1 MNIALLATAII
12 LIPIAICSLLL
23 LVPFHLSLRLDLN
36 GLVMETHYQIRWLG
50 LTLKKGEIPPTGAK
64 DMQAEEKEQA
74 KKKENVDEEKPK
86 AEREQMPKSLAS
98 VDPRSFLDALPALM
112 RFLKNLIKSVD
123 IDKIICRI
131 SFGLNDP
138 AETAVLSGY
147 LWSLVSAIG
156 LSNTNIFIDPRF
168 DEERLEGDLAADL
181 KARLLWVV
189 VALLLAL
196 REDKLRR
203 LLRQMAKGAQA

>member
-1 MNIALLATAII
+1 MNIALLAMAII

-23 LVPFHLSLRLDLN
+23 LVPFHLSLKLDLN
-36 GLVMETHYQIRWLG
+36 GLNMEADYQVRWLG
-50 LTLKKGEIPPTGAK
+50 LTLKKGEIPPPRAK
-64 DMQAEEKEQA
+64 DMPGDEIEQAREKE
-74 KKKENVDEEKPK
+74 ETEKPK

-98 VDPRSFLDALPALM
+98 VDPRSFMDALPAIL
-112 RFLKNLIKSVD
+112 RVLKNLIKSVD
-123 IDKIICRI
+123 IDRLICRI

-147 LWSLVSAIG
+147 LWSLASAVG

-196 REDKLRR
+196 REDKLRK
-203 LLRQMAKGAQA
+203 LLGQMAKGARA

>member
-12 LIPIAICSLLL
+12 LILIAICSLLL
-23 LVPFHLSLRLDLN
+23 LVPFHLSLKLDLK
-36 GLVMETHYQIRWLG
+36 GPIMEADYQVRWLG
-50 LTLKKGEIPPTGAK
+50 LTLKKGEIPPPGIK

-74 KKKENVDEEKPK
+74 REKKEWEKPK
-86 AEREQMPKSLAS
+86 VEREQMPKSLAS
-98 VDPRSFLDALPALM
+98 VDPRSFMDALPALL
-112 RFLKNLIKSVD
+112 RVLKNLIKSVD
-123 IDKIICRI
+123 IDRLICRI

-138 AETAVLSGY
+138 ADTAVLSGY
-147 LWSLVSAIG
+147 LWSLASAVG

-168 DEERLEGDLAADL
+168 DEERLVGDLAADL

-196 REDKLRR
+196 REDKLRK
-203 LLRQMAKGAQA
+203 LLGQMAKGARA

>member
-1 MNIALLATAII
+1 MNIALLAMAII
-12 LIPIAICSLLL
+12 LIPIATCSLLL
-23 LVPFHLSLRLDLN
+23 LVPFHLSLKIDIN
-36 GLVMETHYQIRWLG
+36 GLNMEMDYQVRWLG
-50 LTLKKGEIPPTGAK
+50 LTLKKGEIPPPGAK
-64 DMQAEEKEQA
+64 DMPGEEKEQA
-74 KKKENVDEEKPK
+74 REKEEKKKPK

-98 VDPRSFLDALPALM
+98 VDPRSFMDALPAIL
-112 RFLKNLIKSVD
+112 RVLKNLIKSID
-123 IDKIICRI
+123 IDRIFCRI

-147 LWSLVSAIG
+147 LWSLASAVG

-168 DEERLEGDLAADL
+168 DEERLVGDLAADF

-196 REDKLRR
+196 REDKLRK
-203 LLRQMAKGAQA
+203 LLGQMAKGARA

>member
-1 MNIALLATAII
+1 MNIALLAMAII
-12 LIPIAICSLLL
+12 LIPIATCSLLL
-23 LVPFHLSLRLDLN
+23 LVPFHLSLKIDIN
-36 GLVMETHYQIRWLG
+36 GLNMEMDYQVRWLG
-50 LTLKKGEIPPTGAK
+50 LTLKKGEIPPPGAK
-64 DMQAEEKEQA
+64 DMPGDEIEQAREKEETQ
-74 KKKENVDEEKPK
+74 KPK

-98 VDPRSFLDALPALM
+98 VDPRSFMDALPALL
-112 RFLKNLIKSVD
+112 RVLKNLIKSID
-123 IDKIICRI
+123 IDRIFCRI

-147 LWSLVSAIG
+147 LWSLASAVG

-168 DEERLEGDLAADL
+168 DEERLVGDLAADF

-196 REDKLRR
+196 REDKLRK
-203 LLRQMAKGAQA
+203 LLGQMAKGARA

>member
-1 MNIALLATAII
+1 MNIALLAMAII

-36 GLVMETHYQIRWLG
+36 GLNMETDYQVRWLG
-50 LTLKKGEIPPTGAK
+50 FTLKKGEIPPPGAK
-64 DMQAEEKEQA
+64 DMQAGEKEQA
-74 KKKENVDEEKPK
+74 REKDDEEKPK

-98 VDPRSFLDALPALM
+98 VDPRSFMDALPAIL
-112 RFLKNLIKSVD
+112 RVLKNLIKSVD

-147 LWSLVSAIG
+147 LWSLVSAVC

-196 REDKLRR
+196 REDKLRK
-203 LLRQMAKGAQA
+203 LLKQMAKGARA

>member
-1 MNIALLATAII
+1 MNIAPLAMAII

-23 LVPFHLSLRLDLN
+23 LVPFHLSLKLDLN
-36 GLVMETHYQIRWLG
+36 GLNMETNYQVRWLG
-50 LTLKKGEIPPTGAK
+50 LTLKKGEISPPGAK
-64 DMQAEEKEQA
+64 DMQAGEKEPA
-74 KKKENVDEEKPK
+74 REKLDEEKPE

-98 VDPRSFLDALPALM
+98 VDPRSFMDALPAIL
-112 RFLKNLIKSVD
+112 RVLRNLIKSIN

-147 LWSLVSAIG
+147 LWSLASAVG

-168 DEERLEGDLAADL
+168 DEERLEGDLAADI

-196 REDKLRR
+196 REDKLRK
-203 LLRQMAKGAQA
+203 LLGQMAKGARA

>member
-1 MNIALLATAII
+1 MNIALLAMAII

-23 LVPFHLSLRLDLN
+23 LVPFHLSLKLDLN
-36 GLVMETHYQIRWLG
+36 GLNMEADYQVRWLG
-50 LTLKKGEIPPTGAK
+50 LTLKKGEIPPPGAK
-64 DMQAEEKEQA
+64 DMPGEEKEQA
-74 KKKENVDEEKPK
+74 REKEEKKKPK

-98 VDPRSFLDALPALM
+98 VDPRSFMDALPAIL
-112 RFLKNLIKSVD
+112 RVLKNLIKSVD
-123 IDKIICRI
+123 IDRLICRI

-147 LWSLVSAIG
+147 LWSLASAVG
-156 LSNTNIFIDPRF
+156 LSNTNVFIDPRF

-196 REDKLRR
+196 REDKLRK
-203 LLRQMAKGAQA
+203 LLGQMAKGARA

>member
-1 MNIALLATAII
+1 MNIALLAMAII

-23 LVPFHLSLRLDLN
+23 LVPFHLSLKLDLN
-36 GLVMETHYQIRWLG
+36 GLNMETDYQVRWLG
-50 LTLKKGEIPPTGAK
+50 LTLKRGEISPPRAK
-64 DMQAEEKEQA
+64 DMLGDEIEQA
-74 KKKENVDEEKPK
+74 REKDYEEKPK

-147 LWSLVSAIG
+147 LWSLASAVG

-196 REDKLRR
+196 REDKLRK
-203 LLRQMAKGAQA
+203 LLKQMAKGARA

>member
-1 MNIALLATAII
+1 MTILLLAMAII
-12 LIPIAICSLLL
+12 LIMIVICSLLL
-23 LVPFHLSLRLDLN
+23 LVPFHLSLKLDLN
-36 GLVMETHYQIRWLG
+36 GLNMETDYHVRWLG
-50 LTLKKGEIPPTGAK
+50 LTLKKGEIPPPGAK
-64 DMQAEEKEQA
+64 DMPGEEKEQA
-74 KKKENVDEEKPK
+74 RQKEEKKKPK

-98 VDPRSFLDALPALM
+98 VDPRSFMDALPAIL
-112 RFLKNLIKSVD
+112 RVLKNLIKSID
-123 IDKIICRI
+123 IDRLICRI

-147 LWSLVSAIG
+147 LWSLASAVG

-168 DEERLEGDLAADL
+168 DEERLVGDLAADF

-196 REDKLRR
+196 REDKLRK
-203 LLRQMAKGAQA
+203 LLGQMAKGARA

>member
-1 MNIALLATAII
+1 MNIALLAMAII

-23 LVPFHLSLRLDLN
+23 LVPFHLSLKLDLN
-36 GLVMETHYQIRWLG
+36 GSNMETNYQVRWLG
-50 LTLKKGEIPPTGAK
+50 LTLKKGEIPPPGAK
-64 DMQAEEKEQA
+64 DMPGDEIEQA
-74 KKKENVDEEKPK
+74 REKKEEEKPK
-86 AEREQMPKSLAS
+86 AEREQMLKSLAS
-98 VDPRSFLDALPALM
+98 VDPRSFMDALPAIL
-112 RFLKNLIKSVD
+112 RVLRNLIKSID
-123 IDKIICRI
+123 IDRLICRI

-147 LWSLVSAIG
+147 LWSLASAVG

-196 REDKLRR
+196 REDKLRK
-203 LLRQMAKGAQA
+203 LLKQMAKGARA

>member
-1 MNIALLATAII
+1 MTILLLAMAII

-36 GLVMETHYQIRWLG
+36 GLKMETNYQVRWLG
-50 LTLKKGEIPPTGAK
+50 LTLKKGEIPPPGAK
-64 DMQAEEKEQA
+64 DMPGEEKEQA
-74 KKKENVDEEKPK
+74 RQKEEKKKPK

-98 VDPRSFLDALPALM
+98 VDPRSFMDALPAIL
-112 RFLKNLIKSVD
+112 RVLKNLIKSID
-123 IDKIICRI
+123 IDRLICRI

-147 LWSLVSAIG
+147 LWSLASAVG

-196 REDKLRR
+196 REDKLRK
-203 LLRQMAKGAQA
+203 LLGQMAKGARA

>member
-1 MNIALLATAII
+1 MNIALLAMAII
-12 LIPIAICSLLL
+12 LIPIATCSLLL
-23 LVPFHLSLRLDLN
+23 LVPFHLSLKIDIN
-36 GLVMETHYQIRWLG
+36 GLNMEMDYQVRWLG
-50 LTLKKGEIPPTGAK
+50 LTLKKGEIPPPGAK
-64 DMQAEEKEQA
+64 DMPGDEIEQAREKEETQ
-74 KKKENVDEEKPK
+74 KPK

-98 VDPRSFLDALPALM
+98 VDPRSFMDALPAIL
-112 RFLKNLIKSVD
+112 RVLKNLIKSVD
-123 IDKIICRI
+123 IDRLICRI

-147 LWSLVSAIG
+147 LWSLASAVG

-168 DEERLEGDLAADL
+168 DEERLVGDLAADF

-196 REDKLRR
+196 REDKLRK
-203 LLRQMAKGAQA
+203 LLGQMAKGARA

>member
-1 MNIALLATAII
+1 MNIALLAMAII
-12 LIPIAICSLLL
+12 LIPIAVCSLLL
-23 LVPFHLSLRLDLN
+23 LVPFHLSLKLDLN
-36 GLVMETHYQIRWLG
+36 GLNMETDYQVRWLG
-50 LTLKKGEIPPTGAK
+50 LTLKKGEISPPRAK
-64 DMQAEEKEQA
+64 DMLGDEIEQA
-74 KKKENVDEEKPK
+74 REKDYEEKPK

-147 LWSLVSAIG
+147 LWSLASAVG

-196 REDKLRR
+196 REDKLRK
-203 LLRQMAKGAQA
+203 LLRQMAKGARA

>member
-1 MNIALLATAII
+1 MNIALLAMAII

-23 LVPFHLSLRLDLN
+23 LVPFHLSLKLDLN
-36 GLVMETHYQIRWLG
+36 GFNMETNYQVRWLG
-50 LTLKKGEIPPTGAK
+50 LTLKKGEIPPPGAK
-64 DMQAEEKEQA
+64 DMQAGEKEQA
-74 KKKENVDEEKPK
+74 REKDDEEKPK

-98 VDPRSFLDALPALM
+98 VDPRSFMDALPAIL
-112 RFLKNLIKSVD
+112 RVLRNLIKSID
-123 IDKIICRI
+123 IDRLICRI

-147 LWSLVSAIG
+147 LWSLASAVG

-196 REDKLRR
+196 REDKLRK
-203 LLRQMAKGAQA
+203 LLRQMAKGARA

>member
-1 MNIALLATAII
+1 MNIALLAMAII
-12 LIPIAICSLLL
+12 LIPIATCSLLL
-23 LVPFHLSLRLDLN
+23 LVPFHLSLKIDIN
-36 GLVMETHYQIRWLG
+36 GLNMEMDYQVRWLG
-50 LTLKKGEIPPTGAK
+50 LTLKKGEIPPPGAK
-64 DMQAEEKEQA
+64 DMPGDEIEQAREKEETQ
-74 KKKENVDEEKPK
+74 KPK

-98 VDPRSFLDALPALM
+98 VDPRSFMDALPAIL
-112 RFLKNLIKSVD
+112 RVLKNLIKSID
-123 IDKIICRI
+123 IDRLICRI

-147 LWSLVSAIG
+147 LWSLASAVG

-196 REDKLRR
+196 REDKLRK
-203 LLRQMAKGAQA
+203 LLGQMAKGARA

>member
-1 MNIALLATAII
+1 MNIALLAMAII

-36 GLVMETHYQIRWLG
+36 GLNMETDYQVRWLG
-50 LTLKKGEIPPTGAK
+50 LTLKKGEIPPPGAK
-64 DMQAEEKEQA
+64 DMQAGEKEQA
-74 KKKENVDEEKPK
+74 REKDDEEKPK

-98 VDPRSFLDALPALM
+98 VDPRSFMDALPAIL
-112 RFLKNLIKSVD
+112 RVLKNLIKSVD

-147 LWSLVSAIG
+147 LWSLASAVG

-196 REDKLRR
+196 REDKLRK
-203 LLRQMAKGAQA
+203 LLKQMAKGARA

>member
-1 MNIALLATAII
+1 MNIALLAMAII
-12 LIPIAICSLLL
+12 LIPIAVCFLLL
-23 LVPFHLSLRLDLN
+23 LVPFHLSLKLDLN
-36 GLVMETHYQIRWLG
+36 GLNMETDYQVRWLG
-50 LTLKKGEIPPTGAK
+50 LTLKRGEISPPRAK
-64 DMQAEEKEQA
+64 DMLGDEIEQA
-74 KKKENVDEEKPK
+74 REKDYEEKPK

-147 LWSLVSAIG
+147 LWSLASAVG

-196 REDKLRR
+196 REDKLRK
-203 LLRQMAKGAQA
+203 LLRQMAKGARA

>member
-1 MNIALLATAII
+1 MNIALLAMAII
-12 LIPIAICSLLL
+12 LIPIAVCSLLL
-23 LVPFHLSLRLDLN
+23 LVPFHLSLKLDLN
-36 GLVMETHYQIRWLG
+36 GLNMETDYQVRWLG
-50 LTLKKGEIPPTGAK
+50 LTLKKGEISPPRAK
-64 DMQAEEKEQA
+64 DMLGDEIEQA
-74 KKKENVDEEKPK
+74 REKDYEEKPK

-147 LWSLVSAIG
+147 LWSLASAVG

-196 REDKLRR
+196 RENKLRK
-203 LLRQMAKGAQA
+203 LLRQMAKGARA